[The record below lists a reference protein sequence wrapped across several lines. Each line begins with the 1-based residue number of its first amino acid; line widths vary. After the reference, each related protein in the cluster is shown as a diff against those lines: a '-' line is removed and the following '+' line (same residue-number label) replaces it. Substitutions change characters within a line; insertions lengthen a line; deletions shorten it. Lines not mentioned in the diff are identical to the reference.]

1 MTAKGAGA
9 ASDGPFRR
17 AGELAV
23 LPHMTKKPP
32 RRGRK
37 PIPEKERKDSLVQT
51 RVPGELSQ
59 TLREAAKKNRVTV
72 SQLIRNVLEDAF
84 ALVDDVVAETKRVGE
99 TVRRDARRIAESA
112 QGRRTRDSRAAD
124 AALERV
130 DAWQEVLLNR
140 DVACARCDA
149 ALRRGSRALVGLGG
163 NAGAAKIW
171 LCVSC
176 SRQL

>member
-1 MTAKGAGA
+1 
-9 ASDGPFRR
+9 
-17 AGELAV
+17 
-23 LPHMTKKPP
+23 MTKKPP

-84 ALVDDVVAETKRVGE
+84 ALVDDVVAETKRVGQ

-112 QGRRTRDSRAAD
+112 QGRRTRDNRAE

-130 DAWQEVLLNR
+130 EAWQEVLLNR
-140 DVACARCDA
+140 DLACARCDA

-163 NAGAAKIW
+163 DAGAAKIW

-176 SRQL
+176 SRSL